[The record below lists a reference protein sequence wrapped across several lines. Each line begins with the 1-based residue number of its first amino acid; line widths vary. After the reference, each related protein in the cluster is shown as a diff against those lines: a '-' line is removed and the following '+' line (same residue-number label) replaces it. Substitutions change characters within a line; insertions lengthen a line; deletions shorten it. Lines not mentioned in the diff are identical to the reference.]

1 MLASL
6 LNFDKF
12 VAPVL
17 IRIVYWIGIVL
28 IVLGTLIAITSG
40 GGMLGMMMGGGGEFG
55 GGGGGFNLGGA
66 LIALIAGAVELIV
79 WRVLCEVWIVIF
91 SINDRLGVLVER
103 GKV

>member
-28 IVLGTLIAITSG
+28 IVLMTLGGVLG
-40 GGMLGMMMGGGGEFG
+40 GGMMAGMMGGYGGY
-55 GGGGGFNLGGA
+55 GGFNAGAA
-66 LIALIAGAVELIV
+66 LIALIAGAAGLLM
-79 WRVLCEVWIVIF
+79 WRVVCEVWIVIF

-103 GKV
+103 GKI